1 MKRTPDCATRILAV
15 MAAAFMLLSQLLW
28 LMPAE
33 SFAETAGDE
42 LVVRVQYYGEIGDKI
57 REKAR
62 FSRSELESMG
72 AQTWYY
78 TNITRVG
85 TVMSMAAYGP
95 EVLTII
101 DAAGIDIGSVG
112 NITFRTTD
120 GYTRNFT
127 VDKHLRA
134 DKYYYPELPSCY
146 ERNEAGNA
154 LTPTEGALEG
164 KSNVPAI
171 LALEFGASKAP
182 GVHAEELEMST
193 DQTYRFCMG
202 QGDLTEG
209 KMTDP
214 SDSGGDI
221 SSMESCHSI
230 YGIDVTL
237 TGSPIKGINLD
248 IDDTDIKVGS
258 MKRISATF
266 SVDEAFEGAFTAE
279 DLTWTSSDESIAT
292 VNQDGEVT
300 IHRNGS
306 VIITAVA
313 PDGTKA
319 EIVIN
324 GTGGEE
330 EKADTSGSSDTGRDD
345 SAAGKDNS
353 QKSKKKTDPKKT
365 DTKKTDPKKTD
376 TSKTDTKK
384 TTPNQSGA
392 SAEKVTVKAR
402 EIVLGDVVVEKA
414 SPQDEMRARMA
425 EDAEALTEAK
435 TYSGGAAAGTA
446 AGAGLL
452 CSAGAAGRVI
462 RYRRNFFRK

>member
-1 MKRTPDCATRILAV
+1 MKQTPDYGTRILAV
-15 MAAAFMLLSQLLW
+15 MAAAFLLLAQFIW
-28 LMPAE
+28 LMPSE

-72 AQTWYY
+72 SQTWYY

-101 DAAGIDIGSVG
+101 DAAGIDIGSIG

-134 DKYYYPELPSCY
+134 DKYYYPNLPSCY
-146 ERNEAGNA
+146 ERNEEGNA
-154 LTPTEGALEG
+154 LTPTAGALEG
-164 KSNVPAI
+164 RSRVPAI

-182 GVHAEELEMST
+182 GVHAEDLEMSR

-214 SDSGGDI
+214 SDGGGDI

-248 IDDTDIKVGS
+248 IDDANIKVGS

-266 SVDEAFEGAFTAE
+266 SVDEAFEGAFSAE

-300 IHRNGS
+300 IHKAGS
-306 VIITAVA
+306 VVITAIA
-313 PDGTKA
+313 PDGTRA

-324 GTGGEE
+324 GTGEE
-330 EKADTSGSSDTGRDD
+330 EQQADTPSESDTSKDTSAADEKDSSDT
-345 SAAGKDNS
+345 
-353 QKSKKKTDPKKT
+353 KKKNDTKKT
-365 DTKKTDPKKTD
+365 DTKKQ
-376 TSKTDTKK
+376 DTKK
-384 TTPNQSGA
+384 TNANKTTQNTTAGAA
-392 SAEKVTVKAR
+392 SAGEVTVKAR
-402 EIVLGDVVVEKA
+402 EIVLGDIVVEKA

-425 EDAEALTEAK
+425 EDAEALSEAR
-435 TYSGGAAAGTA
+435 TYSKGAAAGTA
-446 AGAGLL
+446 AGAGFL
-452 CSAGAAGRVI
+452 CSAGAAGRVV